1 MYKIHCVADIQ
12 ELELNHTIPA
22 EQIDL
27 IYRDLKAVYEWSV
40 PDRKVS
46 FEEFH
51 TEDYGYGYIAV
62 LDGTES
68 TEDLEREIG
77 LTGGH
82 AETIPEAAVNYYWGE
97 EKWTRVIVIYNDSYS
112 MLLWIKNYDGYDSY
126 TSAGSDEQ
134 APCPQEA
141 PF

>member
-1 MYKIHCVADIQ
+1 MNKIQCVADIQ
-12 ELELNHTIPA
+12 ELELSHTIPA

-27 IYRDLKAVYEWSV
+27 FYRDLKTIYEWSV
-40 PDRKVS
+40 PDQKVS

-68 TEDLEREIG
+68 TEELEREIG

-82 AETIPEAAVNYYWGE
+82 AATTPEAAANYYWGE

-126 TSAGSDEQ
+126 TTAWTYEQ
-134 APCPQEA
+134 TSCPQEA

>member
-1 MYKIHCVADIQ
+1 MNKIQCVADIQ
-12 ELELNHTIPA
+12 ELELSHTIPA

-27 IYRDLKAVYEWSV
+27 FYRDLKAVYEWSV
-40 PDRKVS
+40 PDQKVS

-68 TEDLEREIG
+68 TEELEREIG

-82 AETIPEAAVNYYWGE
+82 AATTPEAAANYYWGE
-97 EKWTRVIVIYNDSYS
+97 EKWTRVVVIYNDSYS

-126 TSAGSDEQ
+126 TTAWTYEQ
-134 APCPQEA
+134 TSCPQEA